1 MVEGD
6 PSQPDFPALFSSAPP
21 DWRNASVADLVTRL
35 DTAVRGI
42 QESDLF
48 QRYLAAQA
56 RFHSYSWGNVLLILG
71 QRPTASRVASYRT
84 WQSLGRQV
92 RRGETGIR
100 IVVPMRRRISNAAS
114 SEGSEAD
121 GADVLPVPMP
131 RRVLYFGTG
140 VVFDVAQTDGD
151 PLPEVRVPLLDGPD
165 GPGLGTRLERMAQAE
180 GITVERVPEIEGSR
194 AVGTYSPSARRI
206 IVREL
211 EPAQMTKTLAHELA
225 HHFAEADRS
234 SPEEET
240 VAESVAYVVCAH
252 YGLDTGARS
261 FPYVATWAE
270 QPQVLKAAMT
280 RIQTVS
286 TTMIRLIDAQ
296 EPLSPERSHD
306 TA

>member
-6 PSQPDFPALFSSAPP
+6 PSRPNSPDLAPGADRAFWRSAT
-21 DWRNASVADLVTRL
+21 VADLVEGL
-35 DTAVRGI
+35 DAAVRTI
-42 QESDLF
+42 HASDTF

-56 RFHSYSWGNVLLILG
+56 RFHHYSWGNALLIAA
-71 QRPTASRVASYRT
+71 QRPDATRVASYRT

-100 IVVPMRRRISNAAS
+100 IVVPMRRRNTAGESD
-114 SEGSEAD
+114 AD
-121 GADVLPVPMP
+121 GADVLPVPLP

-140 VVFDVAQTDGD
+140 TVFDIAQTDGET
-151 PLPEVRVPLLDGPD
+151 LPEVAVPLLDGPD
-165 GPGLGTRLERMAQAE
+165 TPGLGTRLERVAEAE
-180 GITVERVPEIEGSR
+180 GITVHRARMSADDT
-194 AVGTYSPSARRI
+194 AVGSYSPSERLI
-206 IVREL
+206 LLREL

-225 HHFAEADRS
+225 HHFAGAERS

-270 QPQVLKAAMT
+270 HPSVLKAAMT
-280 RIQTVS
+280 RIQMVS
-286 TTMIRLIDAQ
+286 TTMIGLIDAQ
-296 EPLSPERSHD
+296 ESAGPERTD
-306 TA
+306 ANA

>member
-6 PSQPDFPALFSSAPP
+6 QPRPNIPSLFSSAPP
-21 DWRNASVADLVTRL
+21 DWRSASVADLVTQL
-35 DTAVRGI
+35 DTAVREI

-48 QRYLAAQA
+48 HRYLAAQA
-56 RFHSYSWGNVLLILG
+56 RFHHYSWGNVFLIMA
-71 QRPTASRVASYRT
+71 QRPDATRVASYRT
-84 WQSLGRQV
+84 WQALDRQV

-100 IVVPMRRRISNAAS
+100 IVVPLRHRATPS
-114 SEGSEAD
+114 SSDKSD
-121 GADVLPVPMP
+121 GDDVLPVPLP

-140 VVFDVAQTDGD
+140 TVFDVSQTDGP
-151 PLPEVRVPLLDGPD
+151 PLPEVTVPLLDGPD
-165 GPGLGTRLERMAQAE
+165 GPGLGTRLERVAQQE
-180 GITVERVPEIEGSR
+180 RLTIERVPQIKGSR
-194 AVGTYSPSARRI
+194 AVGTYIPSARRI

-252 YGLDTGARS
+252 YGLDTGVRS

-270 QPQVLKAAMT
+270 QPSVLKAAMT

-286 TTMIRLIDAQ
+286 TKMIQLINGQ
-296 EPLSPERSHD
+296 EPPSPERSH
-306 TA
+306 ASA